1 MFSVGRGGRLQTL
14 PARRDNAR
22 DQRAHALTR
31 LAASAVVIRNYSLPH
46 RERDQTPVTTD
57 PSPHGPTRIA
67 ARDAR
72 DRVCRLMKI
81 D

>member
-31 LAASAVVIRNYSLPH
+31 LAASAVMIRNYSLPH

-57 PSPHGPTRIA
+57 PTAPRESPHAMHVTGF
-67 ARDAR
+67 
-72 DRVCRLMKI
+72 VV
-81 D
+81 

>member
-14 PARRDNAR
+14 PARRDNTR

-46 RERDQTPVTTD
+46 GARPDTSDHR
-57 PSPHGPTRIA
+57 PHGPTRIA

-72 DRVCRLMKI
+72 DRV
-81 D
+81 

>member
-46 RERDQTPVTTD
+46 GARPVTTD
-57 PSPHGPTRIA
+57 PTARTRIA